1 LETEKTCYSQHGRTS
16 GSMKVPGNTA
26 IPGLPR
32 TQGLRAALL
41 PAAFRTILPILA
53 LFCGLSPFTHADDF
67 WKQKPPTQWS
77 HEEALKLVRH
87 SPWAKVEV
95 VVFLR
100 RENQASYSIPTG
112 TKHCDPDA
120 IDPNGN
126 CLQKLRIEAPVDS
139 SRQPDGAPRLS
150 PSTAFLVRWE
160 SAVPV
165 NQAFVRLAELGE
177 RALAA
182 FQAQAP
188 RLPADRYVITVKLD
202 QPGFVGF
209 DPFAV
214 TPAGSPDLR
223 ATLKTRRGTVAP
235 LEIEFT
241 GTGTSSSVHFLFPR
255 TLDGAPLL
263 GPGLDTA
270 EFALRGAGFA
280 VHSKFRLDPEFLH

>member
-1 LETEKTCYSQHGRTS
+1 
-16 GSMKVPGNTA
+16 M
-26 IPGLPR
+26 
-32 TQGLRAALL
+32 RAALL
-41 PAAFRTILPILA
+41 PAVFRTILPMVT
-53 LFCGLSPFTHADDF
+53 LFLGLSPFAPADDF
-67 WKQKPPTQWS
+67 WKQKPPAQWS
-77 HEEALKLVRH
+77 HAEALKLVRH
-87 SPWAKVEV
+87 SPWAKVEI

-126 CLQKLRIEAPVDS
+126 CLQKGRIEAPLDS
-139 SRQPDGAPRLS
+139 SRQLDGAPRLS

-165 NQAFVRLAELGE
+165 NQAFARLEELGE

-188 RLPADRYVITVKLD
+188 RLPADRYVITAKLE

-209 DPFAV
+209 EPFAV

-241 GTGTSSSVHFLFPR
+241 GTGTSSSVHFFFPR
-255 TLDGAPLL
+255 TLDGAALL
-263 GPGLDTA
+263 GPGLDAA
-270 EFALRGAGFA
+270 EFTLRGVGFA
-280 VHSKFRLDPEFLH
+280 VHTKFTLDPEFLY